1 MHLDFAEM
9 HKVAI
14 AAGSRRNGTKSLEVE
29 LSPVTKTRGTGGRQP
44 GRNCRSMLG
53 ERGCGKIRREEMDR
67 RKEEEE
73 EEEEGFKA
81 KSDEGGDGGRN
92 QGP

>member
-1 MHLDFAEM
+1 M
-9 HKVAI
+9 
-14 AAGSRRNGTKSLEVE
+14 
-29 LSPVTKTRGTGGRQP
+29 
-44 GRNCRSMLG
+44 G